1 MRFNPGTLATAAL
14 LPVLFTLASC
24 ASEPPPP
31 TAETTFIEGKDSA
44 AVVETYQAA
53 AAVAGINFDNR
64 KITLLFSDGR
74 EKTYK
79 ADKQIANFN
88 QIKVGD
94 QVTATVIEELAVFL
108 SKGKERP
115 SAGAG
120 GAVALKPLGTR
131 PGIVVADSTQ
141 VTATV
146 TAVDTKTR
154 TVGLLFVD
162 GSRKTV
168 KVGKSVDLS
177 KVSPGD
183 GVTAQLTEA
192 VALVVEKS

>member
-1 MRFNPGTLATAAL
+1 MRFNRCTLAAAAL
-14 LPVLFTLASC
+14 LPMLLALASC
-24 ASEPPPP
+24 ASKPPPA
-31 TAETTFIEGKDSA
+31 TEQTTFIEGKDSA
-44 AVVETYQAA
+44 AIVETYQAT
-53 AAVAGINFDNR
+53 AAVAALNFDTR
-64 KITLLFSDGR
+64 SITLLFSDGR
-74 EKTYK
+74 QTTYK

-108 SKGKERP
+108 AKGKERP
-115 SAGAG
+115 SAGAVS
-120 GAVALKPLGTR
+120 AVALKPLGTR

-154 TVGLLFVD
+154 TVGLQFVD
-162 GSRKTV
+162 GTRKTV
-168 KVGKSVDLS
+168 KVGKSVDLT

-192 VALVVEKS
+192 VAILVEKS